1 MEVITVAEG
10 QAPVV
15 GTVIHTR
22 KNNVVGEVISVHE
35 FVTKAGKVT
44 YRTLVRQ
51 EDGQKVWTTF

>member
-1 MEVITVAEG
+1 MTVITISQG

-15 GTVIHTR
+15 GEMVHTR
-22 KNNVVGEVISVHE
+22 NNNIVGEVLSVHE
-35 FVTKAGKVT
+35 FITKAGKVT